1 MWFRRLSSF
10 MFNHD
15 IIRFVRCLFFFK
27 DITRIMC
34 ILYLNGLIKTGAEI
48 SFVLS
53 SAYPRWEKKMILLLC
68 IICSL
73 VCFVRVIV
81 TKVLQDFVTRM
92 NNNSCVSFLAFDTL
106 IVFNVHLVLLLFINL
121 LVSIIWKRA
130 LVTLTVV
137 SDSF

>member
-1 MWFRRLSSF
+1 MS
-10 MFNHD
+10 
-15 IIRFVRCLFFFK
+15 FFFK

-53 SAYPRWEKKMILLLC
+53 SAYPAPLGKKMILLLC

-92 NNNSCVSFLAFDTL
+92 NNNSCFSFLAFDTL

-121 LVSIIWKRA
+121 LVSII
-130 LVTLTVV
+130 
-137 SDSF
+137 